1 MSPEKNYVTAMSVLL
16 DLNLSEE
23 QLERVAEHFART
35 KQLAG
40 LLCAVPMTPWDEPA
54 ELYQPCPFPSEANP
68 S

>member
-1 MSPEKNYVTAMSVLL
+1 MSPEKDYVTAMSVLL

-40 LLCAVPMTPWDEPA
+40 LLGAVTMTPWDEPA